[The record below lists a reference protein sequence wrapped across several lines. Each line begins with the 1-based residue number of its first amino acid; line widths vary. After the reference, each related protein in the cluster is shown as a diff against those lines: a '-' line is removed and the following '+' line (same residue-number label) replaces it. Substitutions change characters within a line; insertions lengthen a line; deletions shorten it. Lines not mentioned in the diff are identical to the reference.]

1 MKKQVMLNNA
11 NMQSNYSRNPNF
23 KNPGISSNNN
33 NRQAYLSSINV
44 MKTPDS

>member
-11 NMQSNYSRNPNF
+11 DMQSNYSRNPYF
-23 KNPGISSNNN
+23 KNPGIPSSNNN

-44 MKTPDS
+44 M